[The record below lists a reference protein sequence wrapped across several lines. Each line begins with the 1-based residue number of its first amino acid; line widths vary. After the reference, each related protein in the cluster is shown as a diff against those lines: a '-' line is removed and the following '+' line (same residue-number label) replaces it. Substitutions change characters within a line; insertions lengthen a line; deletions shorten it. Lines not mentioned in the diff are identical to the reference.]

1 MLKVKLTTEKQQKEC
16 FFCGTG
22 WFCKHQN
29 SEKYTKLGKTTPK
42 LKGIP
47 LEQAQMYGQYGI
59 ESVGLKKRLKNST
72 QKKLPPKTKIWCF
85 LKW

>member
-1 MLKVKLTTEKQQKEC
+1 MFLLRHWLVFQPP
-16 FFCGTG
+16 
-22 WFCKHQN
+22 N

-59 ESVGLKKRLKNST
+59 ESVGLKKKT
-72 QKKLPPKTKIWCF
+72 EKQHTKKAAA
-85 LKW
+85 